1 MNFIRK
7 YIGIGWFILIL
18 ITSAFFTLTVLKEGG
33 GFFLALS
40 IFIVCSVSAM
50 FGIMIINYAKPDTIM
65 TTGGFFNLL
74 WAKLVWH
81 FIAPAFSMFFTMYI
95 GAMIFGDIIR
105 PSPSEQAQQNFTKYC
120 STEQIAKTGMKKC
133 EAVKKE
139 YMKVL
144 KTDLSPL
151 KQNLQAVKTKVKSL
165 TKDKENKCSEK
176 GLQEYGSAGCDTA
189 TSALNENEKT
199 ITNLSAEIEN
209 IENKLKELKT
219 NK

>member
-1 MNFIRK
+1 MDFIRK
-7 YIGIGWFILIL
+7 HIGTGWFILIL
-18 ITSAFFTLTVLKEGG
+18 ITAISFALNVDG

-40 IFIVCSVSAM
+40 IFIVSSVSAV
-50 FGIMIINYAKPDTIM
+50 FGIIIVNYAKPDTIM

-81 FIAPAFSMFFTMYI
+81 FIAPAFSIFLTMYI
-95 GAMIFGDIIR
+95 SLISFQ

-151 KQNLQAVKTKVKSL
+151 KQNLQAAKTKVKSL